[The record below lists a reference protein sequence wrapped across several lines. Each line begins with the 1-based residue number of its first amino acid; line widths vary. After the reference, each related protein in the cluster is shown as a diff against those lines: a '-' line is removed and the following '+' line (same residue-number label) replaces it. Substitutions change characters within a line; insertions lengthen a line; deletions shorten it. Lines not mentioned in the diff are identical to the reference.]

1 MDIITLLLLA
11 NHLKLVT
18 SAILLKINSL
28 LDIGRASTCGQEKE
42 VQRRVHQNPE
52 GVNIKTMPTVTYKCP
67 DTGKPM
73 KKVFPY
79 TSVGKAQA
87 DSFNKLMKGS
97 MKNNPKMYD
106 SY

>member
-1 MDIITLLLLA
+1 
-11 NHLKLVT
+11 
-18 SAILLKINSL
+18 
-28 LDIGRASTCGQEKE
+28 
-42 VQRRVHQNPE
+42 
-52 GVNIKTMPTVTYKCP
+52 MPTVNYKCP

>member
-1 MDIITLLLLA
+1 MDITTLPQLA
-11 NHLKLVT
+11 NHLKLAT
-18 SAILLKINSL
+18 SATLPKTSL
-28 LDIGRASTCGQEKE
+28 PLDIGRASICGQERE
-42 VQRRVHQNPE
+42 VQRKAHQNPE
-52 GVNIKTMPTVTYKCP
+52 RVNIENMPTVNYKCP